1 MPERAIDGD
10 GREVTSG
17 FGSSNLWLTRCW
29 SKGDSKS
36 RSHPECGTLAPS
48 VDAYRQMTVRRFA
61 HPACCA
67 DARFAV
73 DSPLEEGGFEL
84 LGRRR
89 PGAPFCEA

>member
-36 RSHPECGTLAPS
+36 RSHPECGTLAPLCRCLPS
-48 VDAYRQMTVRRFA
+48 NDG
-61 HPACCA
+61 PAVCA
-67 DARFAV
+67 
-73 DSPLEEGGFEL
+73 SSL
-84 LGRRR
+84 L
-89 PGAPFCEA
+89 C